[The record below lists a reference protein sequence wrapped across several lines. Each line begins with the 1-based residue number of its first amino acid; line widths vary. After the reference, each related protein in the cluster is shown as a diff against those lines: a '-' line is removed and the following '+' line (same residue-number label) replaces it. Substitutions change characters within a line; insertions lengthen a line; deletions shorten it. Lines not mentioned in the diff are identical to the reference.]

1 MLEYIDY
8 DAQTLNASEQSH
20 WYWRLWTCCLGY
32 GCLDYQVD
40 EYPASLIPYEP
51 VGQFQRAA
59 SMGDLSTVEHFITS
73 RRYHVDKYDRRNRT
87 SLHYACAHNH
97 PEVVTLLIK
106 NNCNINVQD
115 DEGCTPLIKATERN
129 NLECVSILLKHG
141 ADPHMADFT
150 GNTALHYAVYNGN
163 KAIASELLEYK
174 VDINATTKHGVTPF
188 SLAVFEKKEKIAEFL
203 RERGA
208 NEHEVIESNS
218 ETSLGEESSS
228 MLNYDAQIN
237 TEVHYSTNPK
247 PFCSEVRH
255 PGQLKP
261 ILKKPNQI
269 STEVDNN
276 TEEKSLSRLPDK
288 PDPDILGPTK
298 EDNDSISIIKKISID
313 PEMNI
318 NNIECISVKTSSRIL
333 HQSKPVR
340 RRVENRVRKLLRR
353 CEASVFSQ
361 GVPLPVT
368 SEEET
373 PIKNLSP
380 DSAIEMLD
388 RESVPL
394 RLPPEDNS
402 DDMLLVQKNTQ
413 GDSHIKKETTKMP
426 PSEVSNEEKWAQ
438 LVATQYSFLSQYLK
452 ERLKEKMKE
461 GSENSESDASDE
473 EPVPSTSAGRTHLM
487 QKMSLN
493 QKARTNSD
501 REYASTQSK
510 DLCAKRSEEEEW
522 AQLSALQYAHINKLL
537 RQDLKK
543 KICKMYENSENN
555 VCSNKA
561 PIPEKLKQ
569 RKHFKKM
576 TEKRKKHERKDAYMY
591 SRHSSVKRKE
601 DRKEQADWHLERL
614 KELLKNDIKEM
625 LKEQLTTEHARMR
638 KLLRKDVKKI
648 SELIRN
654 ELRQICIEQ
663 MALLQAQV
671 KETQEEQVNLQYLQ
685 LKDHFRRVLKEVV
698 HEHIKKSKIILCPNE
713 KPLLGTSKR
722 TADLQRTSL
731 QQKVKKKY
739 EGDHDSSLLHSEE
752 PLMQTDEGRQNDSHC
767 MLVNKFIKEE
777 LKEAFCE
784 IFERNKYDTCL
795 KKELPHISKERK
807 QLRKVSQEEEIE
819 KEHNVEY
826 ASFWSQPS
834 MRTDEATVGEQNAQQ
849 YKHLKEYLQKDLKE
863 MICEQFENSEVI
875 LYPKEE
881 LPSDDS
887 RRVMHIKVEEKKTG
901 YVYVPHFSSFEHRI
915 AALRATTHIEPD
927 PAACTG
933 GAGDMGAMD
942 KAQKAEL
949 ALPLAL
955 ALQTEHPRGQ
965 QHINP
970 EPAPEHCSYE
980 TIDPDHNADFALDSC
995 LLAQSKADRLSS
1007 DSESAPLCASCDME
1021 DPANDADLDVHA
1033 AYSTDHSIQSI
1044 NTNTRPALL
1053 HSRGDTTDHDNGT
1066 DLGSA
1071 LPVVV
1076 D

>member
-237 TEVHYSTNPK
+237 TEVDNSTEHTSLSSGGTSFKQPEERTKKHIMFNEEVHYSTNPK

-298 EDNDSISIIKKISID
+298 EDNDSISIIK
-313 PEMNI
+313 
-318 NNIECISVKTSSRIL
+318 
-333 HQSKPVR
+333 
-340 RRVENRVRKLLRR
+340 
-353 CEASVFSQ
+353 

-373 PIKNLSP
+373 PIK
-380 DSAIEMLD
+380 
-388 RESVPL
+388 
-394 RLPPEDNS
+394 
-402 DDMLLVQKNTQ
+402 
-413 GDSHIKKETTKMP
+413 P